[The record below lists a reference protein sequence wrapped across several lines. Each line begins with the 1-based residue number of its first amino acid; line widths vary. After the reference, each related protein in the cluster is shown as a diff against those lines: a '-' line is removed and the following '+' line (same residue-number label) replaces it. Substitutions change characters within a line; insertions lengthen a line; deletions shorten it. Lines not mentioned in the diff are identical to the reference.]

1 MILSMRMRNIALIE
15 ELSLEFGE
23 GLHVMTGETGAG
35 KSIVV
40 DAVNLVLGG
49 RAARELIRTGTD
61 KAWVEAVFDASGNE
75 EVAKWA
81 QAQELDDFD
90 GTVTLYREI
99 TRSGRNLC
107 RVCGVVMPLSALKD
121 IAVLLMDVHGQH
133 EAQFLMNSQYHLL
146 FLDAAGGDDYQ
157 ALLNRVDAAYQAFI
171 TNHRQYARLV
181 KENEKKQYRME
192 SLKKSLEE
200 LEKARL
206 KLGEEETL
214 VAEKERFRHSEKIA
228 TAVAAAHRA
237 ISANDDSETVLSR
250 VKEAADALRSLAA
263 FGENYV
269 SLAQRCDSA
278 YYELEEI
285 GYELADLTEKGEF
298 DPVRAEKVE
307 TRLDLI
313 RRMERKYGETVAEVL
328 SQQKKMQ
335 EEYDNYVSLDEQVAK
350 TGAEHKRL
358 LAQYRQLA
366 RQLTE
371 ARHGLANEFEKN
383 MMAQLK
389 DLGMGNTIFQV
400 SFAIRPEGK
409 IFMPQSV
416 GDDVIEFMISP
427 NPGEPLKPLS
437 KIASG
442 GELSRLMLAIKSLEA
457 EKGGVGTMVFDEID
471 TGISGRMAQ
480 VVAEKMALIA
490 RKRQVIC
497 VTHLPQIAAMA
508 AHQFLVEKRVEGERT
523 NTSVRLLSP
532 KERISEVARMLGGAD
547 GSEGSA
553 MSHAAHMLY
562 VAGNLPEEDVSHS

>member
-15 ELSLEFGE
+15 ELSLEFGD

-49 RAARELIRTGTD
+49 RADRELIRTGTD
-61 KAWVEAVFDASGNE
+61 KAWVEAVFDASGSAA
-75 EVAKWA
+75 VMQWA
-81 QAQELDDFD
+81 ASQELEDFD

-107 RVCGVVMPLSALKD
+107 RVCGVVMTLSALREV
-121 IAVLLMDVHGQH
+121 ATLLMDVHGQH
-133 EAQFLMNSQYHLL
+133 EAQFLMNPQYHLL
-146 FLDAAGGDDYQ
+146 FLDAAGGADYQ
-157 ALLNRVDAAYQAFI
+157 ALLSRVDAAYQAFI

-192 SLKKSLEE
+192 TLKRSLEE
-200 LEKARL
+200 LEKAKL
-206 KLGEEETL
+206 KPGEEEAL
-214 VAEKERFRHSEKIA
+214 SAEKEKFRHSEKIA
-228 TAVAAAHRA
+228 SAIRTAHQALAA
-237 ISANDDSETVLSR
+237 SDDSEAVLTR
-250 VKEAADALRSLAA
+250 VKEACTALKTLTP
-263 FGENYV
+263 FGEEFD
-269 SLAQRCDSA
+269 SLSRRCESA

-285 GYELADLTEKGEF
+285 AYELAALSEKGEY
-298 DPVRAEKVE
+298 DPIRAEQVE
-307 TRLDLI
+307 ARLDLI
-313 RRMERKYGETVAEVL
+313 RRMERRYGQTVAEVL
-328 SQQKKMQ
+328 AQQEKFQ
-335 EEYDNYVSLDEQVAK
+335 EEYDNYVSLDAQVAK

-371 ARHGLANEFEKN
+371 ARHGLADVFEKN
-383 MMAQLK
+383 MMQQLS
-389 DLGMGNTIFQV
+389 DLGMGHTVFHV
-400 SFAIRPEGK
+400 SFALRPEGK
-409 IFMPQSV
+409 VFMPQSV

-457 EKGGVGTMVFDEID
+457 EQGGVGTMVFDEID

-490 RKRQVIC
+490 RKRQVLC

-523 NTSVRLLSP
+523 NTSVHALNDE
-532 KERISEVARMLGGAD
+532 ERIAEVARMLGGAD
-547 GSEGSA
+547 GSEDSA
-553 MSHAAHMLY
+553 MTHAAHMLR
-562 VAGNLPEEDVSHS
+562 VAGNLPEEDVSHN